1 MEKDDK
7 RLKYKQNMKIYSLY
21 RMISLDIIFYYAIE
35 FLFLTQV
42 KNISAADV
50 VLKSSFY
57 ALFMILLQI
66 PATITIN
73 KLGTRTCTI
82 LGNLFNSI
90 SLLILIFATNL
101 NMLIFGEF
109 VSALCF
115 SLKDISDTTLLNQS
129 IPSSTRKSEIFS
141 KLEGI
146 GSKNYYYINA
156 VTSIIAGFLYVIN
169 PYIPVIF
176 AFLIALMAT
185 IMSFAFQDVE
195 EKDNKEKISIFS
207 YVRDVRDG
215 FKFVI
220 GSNRLRSLLLYSGI
234 IWGVFTLISTYKTSL
249 LENIGTSEQLIA
261 IITAIVGIAS
271 GVGSKYQLNFHRRF
285 RNKSLSRI
293 MQITTIMIL
302 IMGLVGITKLSPAI
316 IILVILITNI
326 VINFMK
332 GINGVLSVRYMGNF
346 TNDQIITKIYA
357 VNAIS
362 RNVFRMGIGFLGS
375 YLLTITNTAN
385 ATIIIG
391 IFLAVISI
399 SLISYMSTR
408 LGLKPEKYDKSDI
421 YN

>member
-1 MEKDDK
+1 
-7 RLKYKQNMKIYSLY
+7 
-21 RMISLDIIFYYAIE
+21 MISLDIIFYYAIE

-66 PATITIN
+66 PATVTIN
-73 KLGTRTCTI
+73 KLGARTCTI
-82 LGNLFNSI
+82 LGNFFNCISI
-90 SLLILIFATNL
+90 LIIIFATNFK
-101 NMLIFGEF
+101 MIIFAEF

-129 IPSSTRKSEIFS
+129 IPNYTRKSEFFS

-146 GSKNYYYINA
+146 GLKNYYYINA
-156 VTSIIAGFLYVIN
+156 ITSIIAGFLYVIN

-176 AFLIALMAT
+176 AFFIALMAT
-185 IMSFAFQDVE
+185 IMSFSFQDVE
-195 EKDNKEKISIFS
+195 EDNKEKISILS
-207 YVRDVRDG
+207 YVRDVKDG
-215 FKFVI
+215 FKFVF

-234 IWGVFTLISTYKTSL
+234 IWGVFTLISTYRTSL

-261 IITAIVGIAS
+261 IITAIVDIAS
-271 GVGSKYQLNFHRRF
+271 GMGSKYQLNFHRRF

-293 MQITTIMIL
+293 LQSTTIMIL
-302 IMGLVGITKLSPAI
+302 IMGLIGITKLSPAI

-332 GINGVLSVRYMGNF
+332 GINDVLSLRYMGNF
-346 TNDQIITKIYA
+346 TNNQIITKIYA
-357 VNAIS
+357 INAIS

-385 ATIIIG
+385 ATIVIG
-391 IFLAVISI
+391 IFLAIISI

-408 LGLKPEKYDKSDI
+408 LGLKPEKYDKKDI